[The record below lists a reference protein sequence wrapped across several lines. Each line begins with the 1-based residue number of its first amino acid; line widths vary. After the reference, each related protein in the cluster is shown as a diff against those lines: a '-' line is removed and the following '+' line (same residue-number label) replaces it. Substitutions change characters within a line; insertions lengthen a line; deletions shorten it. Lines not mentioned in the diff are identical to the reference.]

1 MVLFTSA
8 SWNESPL
15 DNLPY
20 ILSSELYSL
29 KSLSKSEALYSI
41 SEIPIAG
48 SKFKASSYAFINPS
62 ITHFLYAFVYDWFPI
77 IKKKINKQTD
87 IHINNTEIALV
98 PGIKYTIKLTIAK
111 ASPNIARNFLFLS
124 FTSASLA

>member
-1 MVLFTSA
+1 MG
-8 SWNESPL
+8 
-15 DNLPY
+15 
-20 ILSSELYSL
+20 
-29 KSLSKSEALYSI
+29 K
-41 SEIPIAG
+41 
-48 SKFKASSYAFINPS
+48 
-62 ITHFLYAFVYDWFPI
+62 I